1 MLASRQHEGSG
12 DNIAE
17 SHWVQVADGQ
27 LHVRSAGDGPLV
39 IFLHGWTL
47 DWRIWLPQMELLG
60 VRMVMPDRRGFG
72 RSTAPP
78 CLAFERDDV
87 LKIADHFGADD
98 FSLVGLSQ
106 GAAVALDTARRHPE
120 RVKALS
126 LIGAPLLHLVHEPA
140 DAPEIDRAAFA
151 KLVRAGKLS
160 EMMAQWRTHQLT
172 QVAPAGA
179 ELLQDI
185 LADYDGRDQLVDQNP
200 LAFTTQDIASLPMPV
215 LAIAGAQDSDWR
227 KQVARYI
234 GGHVPHGQTEIIA
247 DAGHLANVDQAVSVN
262 RLLQNFINSVL
273 LKEV

>member
-1 MLASRQHEGSG
+1 MASRQFEGSG
-12 DNIAE
+12 GVSAE
-17 SHWVQVADGQ
+17 SYWVQVAGGQ
-27 LHVRSAGDGPLV
+27 LHVRTAGVGPLV

-47 DWRIWLPQMELLG
+47 DWRIWLPQMALLG

-72 RSTAPP
+72 QSTAPP
-78 CLAFERDDV
+78 SLAFERDDV
-87 LKIADHFGADD
+87 LEIADHFGADD

-106 GAAVALDTARRHPE
+106 GAAVALDTARHYPE
-120 RVKALS
+120 RVRALS
-126 LIGAPLLHLVHEPA
+126 LIGAPLHHVVHEPA

-151 KLVRAGKLS
+151 QLVRAGKLS
-160 EMMAQWRTHQLT
+160 DMLAQWQTHTLT
-172 QVAPAGA
+172 QVAPTGV

-227 KQVARYI
+227 KQVAHYI
-234 GGHVPHGQTEIIA
+234 GSHVPHGQTEIIA
-247 DAGHLANVDQAVSVN
+247 DAGHLANVDQAGSVN
-262 RLLQNFINSVL
+262 WLLQNFLNTHF